1 MRCAHYGAWTHVPFY
16 VSRWLTESVSTVVSA
31 EASRDGVFMPSSTP
45 DATAC
50 IGRAGEIAPHPMV
63 SEDESEGVRE
73 SGGSRERDECPPH
86 LAHAA
91 YTAKGED
98 AMYSNTS

>member
-1 MRCAHYGAWTHVPFY
+1 MSA
-16 VSRWLTESVSTVVSA
+16 VVSA
-31 EASRDGVFMPSSTP
+31 EASRDGECTRGFHAEL
-45 DATAC
+45 DA
-50 IGRAGEIAPHPMV
+50 GRDGVYRESRRNRAASDGV
-63 SEDESEGVRE
+63 GRWSEGVRE